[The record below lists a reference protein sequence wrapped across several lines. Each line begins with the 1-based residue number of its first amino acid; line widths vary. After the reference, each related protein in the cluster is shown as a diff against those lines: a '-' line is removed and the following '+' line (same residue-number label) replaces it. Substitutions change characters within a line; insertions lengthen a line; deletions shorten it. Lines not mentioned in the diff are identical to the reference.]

1 MTTDPTVLLERHFG
15 KRQDALERADSAEA
29 RGLAHLAK
37 SYRRSA
43 AGHLSAYNRIAK
55 TIQPRSDQ

>member
-1 MTTDPTVLLERHFG
+1 MTDPTVLLEQHFA
-15 KRQDALERADSAEA
+15 KRQTQLERADSAEA
-29 RGLAHLAK
+29 RGLPHLAK

-55 TIQPRSDQ
+55 HITPRSSR